1 MKGMRTRLMKME
13 IKVEIIRI
21 ENLTN
26 LEKVGQK
33 VSLVAVVNSEV
44 GNNSRNGRSKVK
56 SDLLRSSNKVDIEN
70 YIYLFLYFWCWISIY
85 KYLYEDQFRLTL
97 TNLYLKFV
105 IFCHSSFSFFFPNA
119 ALIVFLDLS
128 PQARNQG
135 QFCDCVF
142 FSMTIAHF
150 LYLIIVHF
158 S

>member
-26 LEKVGQK
+26 LGKVAQRA
-33 VSLVAVVNSEV
+33 SLVAAVNSEV
-44 GNNSRNGRSKVK
+44 ENNSRNGRSKVK